1 MKHFLYPS
9 LQIKVTLQINTTTKQ
24 KPRNSQK
31 KGQTVCMFKDTIFM
45 LPIFPVN
52 IKTCIHFKSA
62 GIFTIIFSTQA
73 I

>member
-1 MKHFLYPS
+1 MKHFLYQS
-9 LQIKVTLQINTTTKQ
+9 LQIKVTLQIRPKLNK
-24 KPRNSQK
+24 KNRNSQK

-45 LPIFPVN
+45 LAIFPVN